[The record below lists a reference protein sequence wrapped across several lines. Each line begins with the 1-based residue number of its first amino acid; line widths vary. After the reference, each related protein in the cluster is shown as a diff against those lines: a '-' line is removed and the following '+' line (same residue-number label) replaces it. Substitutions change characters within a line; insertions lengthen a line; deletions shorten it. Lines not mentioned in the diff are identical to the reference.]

1 MAASRWRGYQ
11 PLTLSDVASICSSQ
25 AARNQSVRGLQSPFR
40 QPWPLATTRG
50 MGGGALLLRCLPQ
63 ASQPATSFCRM
74 TSHVMR
80 WYHCRVRI
88 QELLWEGDAGVEP
101 ATNAL
106 GCARLGAG
114 GAGSQPHHRYVCRH
128 RYSLSPHR
136 RDEPAYFILNTLICC
151 VFLGDVFYRGVLHR
165 DRRRY
170 WRWGWLD
177 LVSSLPAIT
186 FLRSG
191 RVIRVIRIVRVLR
204 AFRSA
209 RAILSQL
216 FSDPGQGSVKL
227 LHSLPSR
234 WWCSAASPS

>member
-1 MAASRWRGYQ
+1 M
-11 PLTLSDVASICSSQ
+11 Q
-25 AARNQSVRGLQSPFR
+25 ALNP
-40 QPWPLATTRG
+40 P
-50 MGGGALLLRCLPQ
+50 
-63 ASQPATSFCRM
+63 RM
-74 TSHVMR
+74 
-80 WYHCRVRI
+80 
-88 QELLWEGDAGVEP
+88 
-101 ATNAL
+101 
-106 GCARLGAG
+106 RLGVLAWELVVLVLSLITVTFV
-114 GAGSQPHHRYVCRH
+114 AIDTLFHLTDETSQ
-128 RYSLSPHR
+128 LF
-136 RDEPAYFILNTLICC
+136 FILNTLICC

-191 RVIRVIRIVRVLR
+191 RVIRIIRIVRVLR